1 MFNLDGEVLSRAEFH
16 DALIRLG
23 LGISKEKCNT
33 IFDRVDVAGDGA
45 IDVREF
51 IAFVNGATT
60 TVRSNSVAE
69 HQCCLTI
76 ESCVRTCRPA
86 RFPLSVE

>member
-60 TVRSNSVAE
+60 AVRSDSVAE
-69 HQCCLTI
+69 HN
-76 ESCVRTCRPA
+76 V
-86 RFPLSVE
+86 V